1 MNGDEP
7 ALQTSRSVGSPVLPL
22 DDRTGTTLC
31 AMINEGCTL
40 SHAVSTLTKLLGF
53 EGERRGEYLMTPD
66 FSPERLIF
74 DISHQPAVQRA
85 IAGWRTLYAGSA
97 AYQRANFRVGEHFCR
112 CSLDKCI
119 RRPSDAFRIS
129 RPCRPDVMMLER
141 YSAIGLGPEGK

>member
-1 MNGDEP
+1 MNGDQP

-40 SHAVSTLTKLLGF
+40 SHADSTLAELLGF
-53 EGERRGEYLMTPD
+53 ESERRGEYLMTPD
-66 FSPERLIF
+66 FSPERFIF

-97 AYQRANFRVGEHFCR
+97 AYQPADFRIGEQFCR
-112 CSLDKCI
+112 CSLDKRI
-119 RRPSDAFRIS
+119 RRPGDAFRVS
-129 RPCRPDVMMLER
+129 RSCMPDVMVLER
-141 YSAIGLGPEGK
+141 YSA